1 MTIADDRKRYEQA
14 KLAGYLKG
22 QAGGKESDCPY
33 RRGTNDVLRE
43 AWQLGYQAGL
53 AARRRRA

>member
-1 MTIADDRKRYEQA
+1 MSGADDRRRYEQA
-14 KLAGYLKG
+14 KLAGFLKG
-22 QAGGKESDCPY
+22 QAGGKEDDCPY

-43 AWQLGYQAGL
+43 AWQQGYQAGR